1 VPSCGLKKRTPSSV
15 TFASLR
21 RDTIWKLTSESATG
35 RVLTKLVGSPT
46 HHYLHPSAPKLG
58 ESRGPLQAP
67 VRMLCG
73 HDWNLCAPPIASSVA
88 CPGLRPLPHVSFM
101 RHRDS
106 IGFVQM
112 VRVVQTQTTS
122 RFFEL
127 IWRKAFQ
134 GSLRGYRHKDGEGY
148 RAMRKMEG
156 CGASFCDL
164 RLRLDWSIDMGI
176 GETSL
181 STFLEAQMSGP
192 RASTQAPCLSFGET
206 DVGNEKVERPA
217 MQGSRLRC
225 GPC

>member
-1 VPSCGLKKRTPSSV
+1 
-15 TFASLR
+15 
-21 RDTIWKLTSESATG
+21 
-35 RVLTKLVGSPT
+35 
-46 HHYLHPSAPKLG
+46 
-58 ESRGPLQAP
+58 
-67 VRMLCG
+67 
-73 HDWNLCAPPIASSVA
+73 
-88 CPGLRPLPHVSFM
+88 
-101 RHRDS
+101 
-106 IGFVQM
+106 M

-122 RFFEL
+122 RFFKL

-134 GSLRGYRHKDGEGY
+134 GSLRGYRHEDGEGY

-164 RLRLDWSIDMGI
+164 RLRLDWSIDMSI